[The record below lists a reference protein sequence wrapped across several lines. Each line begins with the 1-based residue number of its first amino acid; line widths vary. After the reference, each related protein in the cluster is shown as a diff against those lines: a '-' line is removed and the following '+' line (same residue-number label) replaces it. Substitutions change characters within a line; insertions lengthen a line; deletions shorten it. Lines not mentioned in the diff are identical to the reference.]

1 MTCSK
6 INLVLVLVLAAGL
19 SLSEGQKADEKKKV
33 QNKEP
38 ISYNTSAILLQVSDP
53 IELSIWEKTKKGEKL
68 FGIALLPKDGE
79 AKGEATESTNSLTI
93 NFNGDIPLKNSTGS
107 INNVQL
113 KIVTTLNPNI
123 SYWKISEMTISY
135 EGAKTAKDEAIWV
148 DKVPGFLPSSGPWNC
163 QRGYTSCAPKAL
175 SWTCDKQIFVSK
187 ALDEEGKQGTKL
199 SFPGMQIQPFYGN
212 VTKIRFGYNWDC
224 DPLISSALWVTL
236 LLGLALIFAL
246 YWSCDMITSLNTPDK
261 FDDAKKTKPIMVPT
275 NE

>member
-1 MTCSK
+1 MAYSK
-6 INLVLVLVLAAGL
+6 MNLVLVLVLAAGL
-19 SLSEGQKADEKKKV
+19 SLAEDQKADETKKV
-33 QNKEP
+33 QKKEP
-38 ISYNTSAILLQVSDP
+38 ISYNTSAILLQVSDH
-53 IELSIWEKTKKGEKL
+53 IELSIWEGKKL
-68 FGIALLPKDGE
+68 FGIAPLPKDGV
-79 AKGEATESTNSLTI
+79 ATGETTESTNTLSI
-93 NFNGDIPLKNSTGS
+93 NFTGDIHLQNSTAS

-113 KIVTTLNPNI
+113 KIVITLNPNI

-175 SWTCDKQIFVSK
+175 SWTCDKQTFVSK
-187 ALDEEGKQGTKL
+187 ALDHAGKQGTKL